1 MNHPKAQSTVE
12 LALLTPVIFT
22 LLLWIAQFG
31 LVLNQK
37 ITLTHAAR
45 ESARAVA
52 IHNNPATAR
61 KAALASAN
69 LSASRLKVSVK
80 GDASPGELVTV
91 RLNYAFPTDI
101 PLVGALIGDINLSSS
116 VTMRAEG

>member
-1 MNHPKAQSTVE
+1 M
-12 LALLTPVIFT
+12 IFT

-37 ITLTHAAR
+37 ITVTQAAR

-52 IHNNPATAR
+52 IHNDTAVAR
-61 KAALASAN
+61 EAALASAN
-69 LSASRLKVSVK
+69 LSANRLKVSVS
-80 GDASPGELVTV
+80 GDANPGELVTV
-91 RLNYAFPTDI
+91 RLQYAFPTDI
-101 PLVGALIGDINLSSS
+101 PIVGALIGDINLSSS

>member
-37 ITLTHAAR
+37 ITVTQAAR

-52 IHNNPATAR
+52 IHNDTAVAR
-61 KAALASAN
+61 EAALASAN
-69 LSASRLKVSVK
+69 LSANRLKVSVS
-80 GDASPGELVTV
+80 GDANPGELVTV
-91 RLNYAFPTDI
+91 HLNYAFPTDI
-101 PLVGALIGDINLSSS
+101 PVVGALIGDINLSSS

>member
-52 IHNNPATAR
+52 IHNNPTVAR
-61 KAALASAN
+61 EAALASSN
-69 LSASRLKVSVK
+69 LSASRLKVSLK